1 MYRRQAQMPDI
12 DPQSYGGMFYDPY
25 SPGLNV
31 GMGLRNLAEYHF
43 KMKEAMRQQ
52 KLAEEMERRKME
64 LYERQENRLGQP
76 PPQVEKPHPV
86 AALAA
91 QLRAA
96 DPELSEGDSIKE
108 ATNRLHPMQ
117 REATP
122 PRPYESEV
130 KLRLAGFESGSPEAK
145 TALFPHLAKEPK
157 PTDKEPGLTPS
168 NAANIRNANER
179 LHTQVFKDY
188 NPNDRIKQA
197 KKASKRFGG
206 DPSIPL
212 PSPVYGTD
220 MRFPPS
226 YYLAKR
232 HETQGVAREE
242 ETDYIKRLEAMLQY
256 FIDKARVEYPRFRDW
271 AVSEERTLPGMDANF
286 IKDLYEIY
294 AKL

>member
-1 MYRRQAQMPDI
+1 MYRRRAQMPDI

-25 SPGLNV
+25 SPGLNA
-31 GMGLRNLAEYHF
+31 GLGLRNLAEYHF

-52 KLAEEMERRKME
+52 KLQEEMAQ
-64 LYERQENRLGQP
+64 RQMNLEEQKVRIAGQP
-76 PPQVEKPHPV
+76 TAEKPHPV

-96 DPELSEGDSIKE
+96 NPELSEGDSIKE

-117 REATP
+117 REPAP

-130 KLRLAGFESGSPEAK
+130 KLGLAGFEPGSPEAK
-145 TALFPHLAKEPK
+145 TALYPHLAKEPK
-157 PTDKEPGLTPS
+157 APDKEPGLTPS
-168 NAANIRNANER
+168 NTATIRNANER
-179 LHTQVFKDY
+179 LHAQVFKDY
-188 NPNDRIKQA
+188 NPTDRIKQA
-197 KKASKRFGG
+197 KKAAKQFGG
-206 DPSIPL
+206 NPSTPL

-232 HETQGVAREE
+232 NEAQGVAREE
-242 ETDYIKRLEAMLQY
+242 ETDYIKRLDAMLQY